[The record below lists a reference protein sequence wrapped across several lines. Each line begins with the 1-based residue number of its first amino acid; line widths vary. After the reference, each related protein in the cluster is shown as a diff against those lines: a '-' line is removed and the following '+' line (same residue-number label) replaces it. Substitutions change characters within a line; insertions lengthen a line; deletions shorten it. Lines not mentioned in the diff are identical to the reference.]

1 MQQVLVI
8 NDERFTQ
15 HLEQVPHLENAKR
28 IRASHSLLQDPSLE
42 GRWTEVEPRMASR
55 EELALVHTP
64 DYIDRV
70 ARSAG
75 KQYTSFDMDTQAT
88 ARSYEVAKLGVG
100 GVFTLLDEI
109 CSNNARRGFAYIR
122 PPGHHA
128 EPDKAMGFCL
138 FNNVALGARY
148 LREHHQIRKIMI
160 FDLDVHHGNGTQAAF
175 YETEDVLFV
184 SAHQFP
190 FYPGTGNFGEVG
202 EGGGEGFTVN
212 VPLRKGHG
220 DRDFAQITY
229 LLLNALAEE
238 YHPEMVLISC
248 GFDLYIHDRLGE
260 MRVTP
265 EGYALMTFFLLDMA
279 ERVCDGRI
287 AFIMEGGYS
296 LKGIREC
303 GLRVMQELCDVR
315 TLTKRDVEKITGAAP
330 TRLSALKK
338 VIQVQKEYWK
348 ILADGIN

>member
-8 NDERFTQ
+8 NDERFTE

-28 IRASHSLLQDPSLE
+28 IRASHSLLQDPSLQ
-42 GRWTEVEPRMASR
+42 GRWAEVEPRMASR

-100 GVFTLLDEI
+100 AVFTLLDEI

-202 EGGGEGFTVN
+202 DGGGEGFTVN

-260 MRVTP
+260 MMVTP